1 MLAGGKS
8 GVLVFAVA
16 AMATCLAA
24 GQSVQPPSPPPSVGS
39 PITGA
44 RPKRTLEGV
53 SEMRRLA
60 QLKLTDDQMTKLRP
74 IVDDEGVQLS
84 AVRLDE
90 HLTPEQRRARYQ
102 EIRDLFGPR
111 ITAILTPEQQAK
123 WKQMD
128 APAPPKTDEKAKPG
142 DSAAPPPKP
151 Q

>member
-1 MLAGGKS
+1 MLAGVKS
-8 GVLVFAVA
+8 RMFVLAVVAIA
-16 AMATCLAA
+16 ACSAA
-24 GQSVQPPSPPPSVGS
+24 AQNVPPPSPPPSVGS
-39 PITGA
+39 PVTGA
-44 RPKRTLEGV
+44 RPKRTLEGS

-60 QLKLTDDQMTKLRP
+60 QLKLTDDQMMKLRP

-90 HLTPEQRRARYQ
+90 HLTPDQRRDRSK
-102 EIRDLFGPR
+102 EIRDLFRPR

-142 DSAAPPPKP
+142 DSAATPPKP
-151 Q
+151 H

>member
-1 MLAGGKS
+1 MLPGRTARVF
-8 GVLVFAVA
+8 VLAVVAIVACSA
-16 AMATCLAA
+16 AA
-24 GQSVQPPSPPPSVGS
+24 QNVPPPTPPPSVGS
-39 PITGA
+39 PVTGA
-44 RPKRTLEGV
+44 RPKRTLEGS

-60 QLKLTDDQMTKLRP
+60 QLKLTDDQMMKLRP

-90 HLTPEQRRARYQ
+90 HLTPDQRRDRSK
-102 EIRDLFGPR
+102 EIRDLFRPR

-128 APAPPKTDEKAKPG
+128 APASPKTDEKAKPG
-142 DSAAPPPKP
+142 DSDATPPKP

>member
-8 GVLVFAVA
+8 RGLVLAVA
-16 AMATCLAA
+16 AMGACLAA
-24 GQSVQPPSPPPSVGS
+24 GQNVQSPSPPPSVGS

-60 QLKLTDDQMTKLRP
+60 QLKLTDDQMTQLRP
-74 IVDDEGVQLS
+74 IVDDQGVQLS

-90 HLTPEQRRARYQ
+90 HLTPDQRRQRYQ
-102 EIRDLFGPR
+102 EIRDLFWPK
-111 ITAILTPEQQAK
+111 ITANLTPEQQAK

-128 APAPPKTDEKAKPG
+128 QPAPQKPDEKAKPA
-142 DSAAPPPKP
+142 DFAAPPKP
-151 Q
+151 